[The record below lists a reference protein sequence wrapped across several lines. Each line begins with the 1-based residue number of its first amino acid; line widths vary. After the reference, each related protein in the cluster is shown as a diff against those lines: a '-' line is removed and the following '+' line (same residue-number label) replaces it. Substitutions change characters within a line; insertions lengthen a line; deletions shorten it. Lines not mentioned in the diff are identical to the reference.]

1 MRNPMKERKPN
12 DAGRADRPRKVFVGF
27 WTWPEN
33 RDALRKIAQKRRQSA
48 SAFIDEI
55 VEERIALHKW
65 GHR

>member
-1 MRNPMKERKPN
+1 MSKGSTRG
-12 DAGRADRPRKVFVGF
+12 GRAAGPAKSRKVFVGF

-33 RDALRKIAQKRRQSA
+33 RDAIRKIAQKRRQSA

-55 VEERIALHKW
+55 VEERIALHQW